1 MIKIFCDRCGKE
13 IDDVVNTIE
22 GEKTVAKDNN
32 GNKLI
37 EFGASQYH
45 LCDKCNE
52 VFQISQ
58 LGISDFIRLSDKEL
72 DLLYCAFHIGDE
84 VITSTGEV
92 GTITYICTCDFCK
105 ESGFYEPQV
114 KTLLGT
120 RTIYI
125 TDNDKKNNFRNFYKI
140 GRNMFGN
147 LDRDS
152 IEYDVARVKERL
164 EDLYNELEIYN
175 QQLNNVKHFEN
186 KKTEQQ
192 L

>member
-72 DLLYCAFHIGDE
+72 DLL
-84 VITSTGEV
+84 
-92 GTITYICTCDFCK
+92 
-105 ESGFYEPQV
+105 
-114 KTLLGT
+114 
-120 RTIYI
+120 
-125 TDNDKKNNFRNFYKI
+125 
-140 GRNMFGN
+140 
-147 LDRDS
+147 
-152 IEYDVARVKERL
+152 
-164 EDLYNELEIYN
+164 
-175 QQLNNVKHFEN
+175 
-186 KKTEQQ
+186 
-192 L
+192 